1 MDTVKI
7 YTTPTCGFCHMAK
20 EYFKR
25 KNVAY
30 EEVDIT
36 TDSDGFKWVIDH
48 TGQAAVPVITIGE
61 TTVIGFDRPDI
72 DAALLK
78 SKLI

>member
-1 MDTVKI
+1 
-7 YTTPTCGFCHMAK
+7 MAK